1 MTINIDVAVTSV
13 FLTRTRNI
21 SSMTMAK
28 TEELHRA
35 IQVALLPE
43 VRRLIAEGADMDR
56 VLGT

>member
-1 MTINIDVAVTSV
+1 
-13 FLTRTRNI
+13 
-21 SSMTMAK
+21 MTMAK

-56 VLGT
+56 VLGTRDI